1 MCERKTRKFVCNRCS
16 DYIFVE
22 DPQETTCEFKED
34 DKPCGH
40 LDQLDIVKCE
50 PALCTRCSSFPSDSP
65 LPFIGPPDLAP
76 MDGCD
81 PMFRCGALF
90 LIPAIAHRQRRDAVM
105 KATGVQQPL
114 GLKGCAPNEV
124 RIAKIDELV
133 SRLKKELA
141 KRETESKATAEESFV
156 STE

>member
-16 DYIFVE
+16 NYIFVE
-22 DPQETTCEFKED
+22 GPQETTCKSKEE

-65 LPFIGPPDLAP
+65 VPFIGPPDLAP

-81 PMFRCGALF
+81 PMSRCGELF
-90 LIPAIAHRQRRDAVM
+90 LVPAITQCQKQEAVM

-114 GLKGCAPNEV
+114 
-124 RIAKIDELV
+124 
-133 SRLKKELA
+133 
-141 KRETESKATAEESFV
+141 
-156 STE
+156 

>member
-16 DYIFVE
+16 NYIFVD
-22 DPQETTCEFKED
+22 DPQEITCQLKED

-50 PALCTRCSSFPSDSP
+50 PALCTRCSFFPSDSP

-81 PMFRCGALF
+81 PMFRCGELF
-90 LIPAIAHRQRRDAVM
+90 YIPAITLRKKQEAVM
-105 KATGVQQPL
+105 KATGVHSEEQPL
-114 GLKGCAPNEV
+114 ALKGRAPDEV
-124 RIAKIDELV
+124 EIAKIDELV
-133 SRLKKELA
+133 SKLKAEIA
-141 KRETESKATAEESFV
+141 KREAESK
-156 STE
+156 